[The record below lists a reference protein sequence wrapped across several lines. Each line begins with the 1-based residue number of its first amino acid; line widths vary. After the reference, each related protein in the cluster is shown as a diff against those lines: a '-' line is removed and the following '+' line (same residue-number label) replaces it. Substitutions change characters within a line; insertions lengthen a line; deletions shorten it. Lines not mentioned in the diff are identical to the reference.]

1 MGHYR
6 LLYPSEFLNAPD
18 LGDKEVSVT
27 IEKIVVEEVKGGD
40 GKKQMKPVLYMKGA
54 KKRFPLPKTCAKVI
68 AGKFGNDT
76 AGWIGKKVTLYPT
89 TCDAFGIHDVE
100 CIRVKVED

>member
-1 MGHYR
+1 MPHYR

-18 LGDKEVSVT
+18 LADKEIVVT
-27 IEKIVVEEVKGGD
+27 IEKIEVEEVRGGD
-40 GKKQMKPVLYMKGA
+40 GKKQKKPVLYMKGA

-68 AGKFGNDT
+68 AAKYGNNT
-76 AGWIGKKVTLYPT
+76 EQWIGKKVTLFPT

-100 CIRVKVED
+100 CIRVKVDE